1 MCVLSVLDFLIAF
14 IREWL
19 SDFGQAR
26 PGSDVNLNQY
36 QCVCVCGGWWLKLS
50 LPVGTFALVLPI
62 NGRRVVK
69 CCMRERI
76 NWHLMSA
83 SHMGARCVCVYTQSD
98 SITGQIRF

>member
-36 QCVCVCGGWWLKLS
+36 QCVCVWW
-50 LPVGTFALVLPI
+50 VVAETFASSWYFRTRFAHKRTT
-62 NGRRVVK
+62 RR
-69 CCMRERI
+69 
-76 NWHLMSA
+76 
-83 SHMGARCVCVYTQSD
+83 
-98 SITGQIRF
+98 